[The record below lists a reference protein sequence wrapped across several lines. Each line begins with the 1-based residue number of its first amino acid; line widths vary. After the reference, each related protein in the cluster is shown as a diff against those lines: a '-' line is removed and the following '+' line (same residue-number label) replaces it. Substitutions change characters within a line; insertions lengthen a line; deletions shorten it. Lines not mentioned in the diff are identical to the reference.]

1 MHSAFRRTCFRQP
14 SRLARPLKATWRSP
28 SLAPRPDRGASAPP
42 PIPPLLVSESKSAR
56 GRTSGPGPQP
66 AQYPADGGR
75 QLDGSVEGPWLR
87 SSSPADI
94 RRARTFMSTL
104 KQCAGLTRNALVK
117 PPPARQAECG
127 PPDRLGAGVTRAV
140 FRVRHRLRPPAVAGT
155 DGAAAGWRGR
165 WRSLRGPDFPQGSI
179 CKKRQ
184 AMMDVSAKPCGTGQK
199 SRINCACD
207 VRLRQRGLFPGPPEW
222 SSCAPG
228 SASAACLPGPGQR
241 GDALS
246 SATGVRVGWTRIR
259 AGLGVRR
266 TGLASA
272 DRATLPGRTRAAGP
286 SGTSAFRCSVRAP
299 GPDSA
304 PRRL

>member
-1 MHSAFRRTCFRQP
+1 MARSRAHGCGPRRRPTFAGPVLSLQPCNSALDSRETLWSSRR
-14 SRLARPLKATWRSP
+14 RLGRRSAARP
-28 SLAPRPDRGASAPP
+28 
-42 PIPPLLVSESKSAR
+42 
-56 GRTSGPGPQP
+56 SG
-66 AQYPADGGR
+66 
-75 QLDGSVEGPWLR
+75 
-87 SSSPADI
+87 
-94 RRARTFMSTL
+94 
-104 KQCAGLTRNALVK
+104 
-117 PPPARQAECG
+117 
-127 PPDRLGAGVTRAV
+127 PDRLGAGVTRAV

-155 DGAAAGWRGR
+155 AGAAAGWRGR

-184 AMMDVSAKPCGTGQK
+184 AMMDVPEPCGTGQK
-199 SRINCACD
+199 SGINCARD

-222 SSCAPG
+222 ASCAPG